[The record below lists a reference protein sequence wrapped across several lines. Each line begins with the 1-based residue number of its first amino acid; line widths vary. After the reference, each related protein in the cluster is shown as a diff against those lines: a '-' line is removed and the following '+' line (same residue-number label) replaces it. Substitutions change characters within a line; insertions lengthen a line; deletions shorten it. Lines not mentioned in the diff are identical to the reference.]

1 MSVKFP
7 TKIQG
12 PVALIG
18 DVHGQVDKLLT
29 VLDHIRAL
37 PDFEQRWIVFIGDF
51 VDRGTDPKA
60 TIDIYFELAKEH
72 PKTTAVMGNHELVMG
87 AALGWLPLPASTELA
102 QKWVEFYDSES
113 TFESYGVPHG
123 DLAAL
128 NRAIPQSHRD
138 WLVNLPW
145 VVEHPRCLFV
155 HAGLDPNTPF
165 AMQLRILQQRDFTLN
180 RPPWLCTKTF
190 VDTDPPQDCPLPVAS
205 GHVRVPSVQLR
216 PKRILCDTSGGTD
229 GPLSC
234 VLLPERLVIS
244 SPGQAQPVSTTS
256 AGTKSGWWKL
266 WS

>member
-18 DVHGQVDKLLT
+18 DVHGQVDKLLA
-29 VLDHIRAL
+29 VLDQLRTL
-37 PDFEQRWIVFIGDF
+37 PDFEERWIVFIGDF

-60 TIDIYFELAKEH
+60 TIDIYFDLARKH

-87 AALGWLPLPASTELA
+87 AALGWLPLPGSDDLA
-102 QKWVEFYDSES
+102 HKWIEFYDSES
-113 TFESYGVPHG
+113 TFESYGVRHG
-123 DLAAL
+123 DLAGLAE
-128 NRAIPQSHRD
+128 AIPQLHRD

-165 AMQLRILQQRDFTLN
+165 AMQIRILQQRDFTLN
-180 RPPWLCTKTF
+180 RPPWLCAKTF
-190 VDTDPPQDCPLPVAS
+190 VDTDPPQDCAVPVAS
-205 GHVRVPSVQLR
+205 GHVRVPTVQIR
-216 PKRILCDTSGGTD
+216 PKRILCDTSGGTS

-234 VLLPERLVIS
+234 VLLPERKVIS
-244 SPGQAQPVSTTS
+244 SDGPNQPVSAAS
-256 AGTKSGWWKL
+256 DNKSSWWKL
-266 WS
+266 WG